1 MASLSIFKKAKKI
14 IDSNGVSL
22 QYIKGEKIVFSVVG
36 KNETHTVTLTF
47 VPVGNG
53 KKVYQK
59 VWSCT
64 CKASSVRGMLYNAE
78 CSHTIACLVWLV
90 NNLNEVLVEN
100 GKNN

>member
-1 MASLSIFKKAKKI
+1 MKQLSIFKKAKDIVDK
-14 IDSNGVSL
+14 GFVSL
-22 QYIKGEKIVFSVVG
+22 IYFKGNKFVFEVVG

-78 CSHTIACLVWLV
+78 CSHTIACQVWLV
-90 NNLNEVLVEN
+90 NNIKEVL
-100 GKNN
+100 